1 MTTRLALS
9 EDPRRLIAPLWLDPA
24 TLAGD
29 PDDAADAAAQLDRI
43 VDALG
48 DAMPW
53 RPRHNITAPQP
64 VWTVRSGDALGWS
77 SDPWDNMQVAP
88 MRLGLIPAW
97 ANHRKMGH
105 RHTAADTRD
114 LTRNAAYTAPWT
126 HGQRCLVLASGFYAA
141 APQTTPKLIT
151 HTTLPTFA
159 IAAIWTS
166 WASEDEQDEGIESCA
181 LLTTH
186 HPNLIGHTAPILL
199 PDTDA
204 MRRWLHPDAAADSLT
219 ALLTAPDAAHLRV
232 RELSHLLEDAPEA
245 PAQPSTPQLDLVAAI
260 HLATRR
266 ALAQPAEQLKLPW
279 LAS

>member
-9 EDPRRLIAPLWLDPA
+9 EDPRRLIAPLWLDPTTPA
-24 TLAGD
+24 SHAGE
-29 PDDAADAAAQLDRI
+29 QLDTI
-43 VDALG
+43 VAALG
-48 DAMPW
+48 ESMAW
-53 RPRHNITAPQP
+53 RPRHNITAPQH

-88 MRLGLIPAW
+88 MRLGLIPSW

-114 LTRNAAYTAPWT
+114 LTHNAAYTTPWA

-141 APQTTPKLIT
+141 APQATPKLIT
-151 HTTLPTFA
+151 HASLPAFA

-166 WASEDEQDEGIESCA
+166 WASEDEEDEGIESCA

-186 HPNLIGHTAPILL
+186 HPDLVGHTAPILL
-199 PDTDA
+199 SDTDA
-204 MRRWLHPDAAADSLT
+204 MRRWLDPDAAPDSLT
-219 ALLTAPDAAHLRV
+219 ALLAAPDAAHLRV
-232 RELSHLLEDAPEA
+232 RELSHLLEDAPDVPAA
-245 PAQPSTPQLDLVAAI
+245 PALPATPQLDLVAAI